1 MKNFKILTVATFS
14 LMLLSGCS
22 SNLPKESVPMADG
35 PLSASKASNSPSN
48 TPSSSNSPTGSAT
61 SSPTESIAGPSSD
74 AAQGDQTTAT
84 SPPEPAKR
92 DTNAPQSTILPG
104 VVDNPDQRNQHLV
117 PDPGRDANAEL
128 KGTGGSGTIIDGARD
143 SLGAGSKE
151 DKQKAAESYIAFV
164 NLVNEKDYSGACE
177 YVKLTPAQG
186 TDCLAAMEK
195 VSISTRT
202 YPVGLKID
210 RLDNGAVT
218 GDTAIL
224 NRLVF
229 VYDGDKRIKDIYM
242 SRPTDGSG
250 KWKTAL

>member
-22 SNLPKESVPMADG
+22 NNLPKEPVPMADG
-35 PLSASKASNSPSN
+35 PLSASTAASSPA
-48 TPSSSNSPTGSAT
+48 TTSSSNSSTGSAN
-61 SSPTESIAGPSSD
+61 SPTGVTAAPSSD
-74 AAQGDQTTAT
+74 PTQGDQTTAT
-84 SPPEPAKR
+84 SPPEPSKR
-92 DTNAPQSTILPG
+92 DTPVPQSTILPG

-117 PDPGRDANAEL
+117 PDPGRDANAAL
-128 KGTGGSGTIIDGARD
+128 QGTGGSGAIIDGTRD

-164 NLVNEKDYSGACE
+164 NLVNDKDYSGACE

-186 TDCLAAMEK
+186 TDCLAAMDK
-195 VSISTRT
+195 VNIATRT

-210 RLDNGAVT
+210 HLDNGVIT

-224 NRLVF
+224 NKLVF
-229 VYDGDKRIKDIYM
+229 IYDSGKRIKDVYM